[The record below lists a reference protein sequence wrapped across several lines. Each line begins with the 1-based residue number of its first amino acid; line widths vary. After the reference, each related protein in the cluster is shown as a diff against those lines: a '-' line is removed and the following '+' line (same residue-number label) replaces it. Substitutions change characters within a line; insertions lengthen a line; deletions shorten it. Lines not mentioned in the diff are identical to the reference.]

1 MSRSTLAVSC
11 VLFVLLSPGLAAG
24 SGVVSQTSPSSRE
37 VRAHWTEERLAGAVP
52 LEMPVVAPEEALSGE
67 IAGTSSLTQDRPAFG
82 HPASPPVLET
92 APDLTN
98 QLFVPRPALDTGASE
113 ILDPRA
119 AADIGTALAH
129 FSSSRLVPA
138 AADLS
143 YPYRTVGRLFLQTPD
158 RPFSC
163 SAAVIA
169 PRLVLTAAHC
179 VHSGSATPGF
189 YSQFLF
195 VPAYRE
201 GRAPFG
207 SWTVRII
214 HVTADWAR
222 RGTSPHP
229 TDYALLEMNDIQ
241 GRRLG
246 DVVGWLGVQTQS
258 LYPNHVHMLAYPRA
272 YDAGERMHQVTAG
285 SHQVSFNNTVVYGS
299 DLTRGAS
306 GGPMIQN
313 FGEPSAGQP
322 AGDNSALNR
331 IVGIA
336 SFTLNPAAL
345 LVGSSVPDGRYT
357 ELYNVACGL
366 RPANCSRKTGA
377 PR

>member
-1 MSRSTLAVSC
+1 M
-11 VLFVLLSPGLAAG
+11 
-24 SGVVSQTSPSSRE
+24 
-37 VRAHWTEERLAGAVP
+37 P
-52 LEMPVVAPEEALSGE
+52 L
-67 IAGTSSLTQDRPAFG
+67 
-82 HPASPPVLET
+82 
-92 APDLTN
+92 
-98 QLFVPRPALDTGASE
+98 
-113 ILDPRA
+113 
-119 AADIGTALAH
+119 
-129 FSSSRLVPA
+129 

-163 SAAVIA
+163 SAAVVA

-195 VPAYRE
+195 VPAYRD

-207 SWTVRII
+207 SWTVRSI
-214 HVTADWAR
+214 HVPADWAR

-229 TDYALLEMNDIQ
+229 ADYALLEMNDLK

-246 DVVGWLGVQTQS
+246 DVVDWLGVQTQS
-258 LYPNHVHMLAYPRA
+258 LHPNHVHMLAYPRA

-285 SHQVSFNNTVVYGS
+285 SHQISFNNTVLYGS

-313 FGEPSAGQP
+313 FGEPAAGEP

-357 ELYNVACGL
+357 ELYKTACGL
-366 RPANCSRKTGA
+366 RPANCSRKSGA